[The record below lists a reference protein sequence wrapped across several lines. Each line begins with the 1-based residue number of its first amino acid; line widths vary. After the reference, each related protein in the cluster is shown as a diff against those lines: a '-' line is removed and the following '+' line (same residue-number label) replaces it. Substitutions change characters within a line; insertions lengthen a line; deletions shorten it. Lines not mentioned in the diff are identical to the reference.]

1 MIEKNQ
7 LIAIGRIAKTHG
19 LKGEMTAA
27 ITDDIFDQVAEC
39 PYLIIELEGIF
50 VPFFIESYTFRSDTT
65 ILLKLDEIDSQENA
79 KELTGKEIYFDRKC
93 FSSEEAEEYAAIERD
108 RTPDLI
114 GYEVIDRHCGDLGKI
129 IDIDD
134 QTENILFI
142 IAHHQT
148 ELLVPA
154 ADDLIVSI
162 DEEHRTI
169 LMDLPLGLVES
180 DLAEVDQ

>member
-1 MIEKNQ
+1 MIEKSQ
-7 LIAIGRIAKTHG
+7 LIAIGRIAKPHG

-27 ITDDIFDQVAEC
+27 VADDIFDQVADC
-39 PYLIIELEGIF
+39 PYFVIEMEGIF
-50 VPFFIESYTFRSDTT
+50 VPFFIESYNFRSDTT
-65 ILLKLDEIDSQENA
+65 ILLKFDEIESQESA
-79 KELTGKEIYFDRKC
+79 KELAGKEIYFDRKC
-93 FSSEEAEEYAAIERD
+93 FSPEEAEEYAAAEKE
-108 RTPDLI
+108 TPDLI

-134 QTENILFI
+134 QTENVLFI

-154 ADDLIVSI
+154 ADDLIIEI
-162 DEEHRTI
+162 DDEHRTI
-169 LMDLPLGLVES
+169 LMDLPTGLVES